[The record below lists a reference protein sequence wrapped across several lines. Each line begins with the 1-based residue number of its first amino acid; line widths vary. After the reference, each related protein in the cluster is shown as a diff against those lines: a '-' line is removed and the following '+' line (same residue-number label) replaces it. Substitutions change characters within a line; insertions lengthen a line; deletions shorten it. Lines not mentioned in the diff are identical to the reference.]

1 MTVTIFS
8 TALPIMALAGLIYV
22 FSFYLSRRLRAGL
35 QGRFNQRDSK
45 GRAIPKTGM
54 NAGNLPA
61 GMGLIARVGESAR
74 NRMTFD
80 RVYMRPTI
88 GLRVIING
96 LSGWILYL
104 MWTDQGGF
112 IPTTGITA
120 YLIVGAVV
128 YGLFYINFYQAQYD
142 QHALTIPNALLF
154 DQTRD
159 WKDLIMVQDDGHYA
173 YVLTFATGPK
183 LRMQKYLV
191 GARTFLT
198 FANEQMRKHNRI

>member
-1 MTVTIFS
+1 MILNIFS
-8 TALPIMALAGLIYV
+8 TVLPILAVAGLIYV
-22 FSFYLSRRLRAGL
+22 FSFYLPRRIRAGL
-35 QGRFNQRDSK
+35 DHVFGQRDST

-54 NAGNLPA
+54 GIGDLPA
-61 GMGLIARVGESAR
+61 DMGLIARVGELAR

-88 GLRVIING
+88 GLRAISIG
-96 LSGWILYL
+96 LTGWIFYL
-104 MWTDQGGF
+104 LWTDQGSF
-112 IPTTGITA
+112 VPTTGITL
-120 YLIVGAVV
+120 YLIVGALV
-128 YGLFYINFYQAQYD
+128 YALFYINFYQAHYD
-142 QHALTIPNALLF
+142 QHGLTIPNAMLL

-159 WKDLIMVQDDGHYA
+159 WKDLIMIQDDGHYA

-191 GARTFLT
+191 GARAFLT